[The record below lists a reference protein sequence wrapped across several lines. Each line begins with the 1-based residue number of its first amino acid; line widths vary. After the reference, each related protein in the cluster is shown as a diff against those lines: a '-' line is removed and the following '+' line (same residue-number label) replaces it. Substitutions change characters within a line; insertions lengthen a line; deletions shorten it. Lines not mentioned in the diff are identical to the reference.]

1 MEGAV
6 GEVGGKINS
15 QKNPQI
21 RKDAI
26 EKYREEFT
34 RVLIKFLQQ
43 FWKVKTKRCF
53 MPLLWIGGQQ
63 GARSGAERVHQEEVA
78 KPREKKT
85 PVAAKEA
92 IKKESLSDDS
102 NSSEEEVN
110 KAPVVAK
117 PVTKAFDEESV
128 VEPRLT
134 VECDIPAE
142 EASEVSS
149 TSLFKSERLKK
160 EKVAEQL
167 KELKELRE
175 RKKKK
180 NSEQKID

>member
-1 MEGAV
+1 
-6 GEVGGKINS
+6 
-15 QKNPQI
+15 
-21 RKDAI
+21 
-26 EKYREEFT
+26 
-34 RVLIKFLQQ
+34 
-43 FWKVKTKRCF
+43 

-110 KAPVVAK
+110 KAPFVAK

-180 NSEQKID
+180 NSEQKIDEAIESVVSQGNWKVIVRNREQVGQPGGGPGVAVGGGRGGGGRKD